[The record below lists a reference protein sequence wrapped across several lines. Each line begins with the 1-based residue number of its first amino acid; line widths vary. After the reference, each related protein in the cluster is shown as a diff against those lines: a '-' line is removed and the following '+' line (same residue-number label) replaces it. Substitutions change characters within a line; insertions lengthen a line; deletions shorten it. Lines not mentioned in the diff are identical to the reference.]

1 LEDAHTGVRL
11 GDIAQKNF
19 TVARAGDVVF
29 DVVERMW
36 RRNATMAIVTKASGR
51 LPRGS
56 DVVGM
61 ISKEH
66 IADSVADSI
75 RPYSTEAT
83 GPV

>member
-1 LEDAHTGVRL
+1 
-11 GDIAQKNF
+11 
-19 TVARAGDVVF
+19 VVF

-36 RRNATMAIVTKASGR
+36 KRSASMAIVTKSSGR
-51 LPRGS
+51 MPRGK

-75 RPYSTEAT
+75 RPYGNETN
-83 GPV
+83 GPI